1 MMAAHSERLPVVSEG
16 KKNVVLAGF
25 TGLLL
30 VLCLSVGCTPQHRAA
45 ELCAEGIKFRES
57 GQTQLA
63 IDRLNE
69 AIKVDPQFVE
79 AYREL
84 GKVYEKLDQAD
95 KGLAAFKQAA
105 KLDPTSFENHMSV
118 ARVYEKLDRYP
129 QAAEAYARAIALD
142 PNSLDAVSGA
152 AGCFLKS
159 GQYVKAQACCEQTP
173 AHRSELLPLLA
184 RAYEGQHDYAGAI
197 DVYEE
202 LSAAEPSDPNVLLS
216 LGVAYLKAGRF
227 DRARDVLVS
236 VTQMR
241 PRDGAALRHLGYCFI
256 KRGDLD
262 QAMQAY
268 RRAIDLNG
276 NDWEAYRGLGVAC
289 MLKAHQSEDSRWEEQ
304 ALRHWR
310 RSLVIKP
317 DQPKHQIL
325 EKLIREKSKQQNPL
339 QGLNY

>member
-1 MMAAHSERLPVVSEG
+1 LVSEG
-16 KKNVVLAGF
+16 KKNMVPTGF

-30 VLCLSVGCTPQHRAA
+30 VLCLFAGCTPQHRAA
-45 ELCAEGIKFRES
+45 DLYADAVKLREL
-57 GQTQLA
+57 GQDLPA
-63 IDRLNE
+63 VDKLNK
-69 AIKVDPQFVE
+69 AIKVDPQFAQ
-79 AYREL
+79 AYPEL
-84 GKVYEKLDQAD
+84 GKAYEKLGQDEKA
-95 KGLAAFKQAA
+95 LAAYRQAVR
-105 KLDPTSFENHMSV
+105 LDPASFENHMGL
-118 ARVYEKLDRYP
+118 AKTYERLNRYP
-129 QAAEAYARAIALD
+129 QAAEAYTRAIALD
-142 PNSLDAVSGA
+142 PNNLDAVSGA

-173 AHRSELLPLLA
+173 VHRNELLPLLA
-184 RAYEGQHDYAGAI
+184 RACEGQHDYAGAI

-227 DRARDVLVS
+227 DRAQDILVS

-262 QAMQAY
+262 QAIQTY

-276 NDWEAYRGLGVAC
+276 DDWEAYRGLGVAC